1 MNQTLEDLKAK
12 LAEKQAENKARLS
25 SMIEAKKI
33 ELEINKL
40 DSEFFTKQTLIQS
53 DIDNLN
59 TIIKLIEEKQ
69 AKHEKK

>member
-1 MNQTLEDLKAK
+1 MNQTLEELKVK

-59 TIIKLIEEKQ
+59 TIIKLIEEK
-69 AKHEKK
+69 

>member
-33 ELEINKL
+33 
-40 DSEFFTKQTLIQS
+40 
-53 DIDNLN
+53 
-59 TIIKLIEEKQ
+59 
-69 AKHEKK
+69 